1 MAQPKKKESLPAK
14 LVSELAKLADD
25 ASRARYL
32 TRHPKLCSAGF
43 AQKLNEIVRTKL
55 RADTREALSLAEIA
69 VAIARKSRDR
79 EILGR
84 TLRSKA
90 NALYMIG
97 DNQKALEFHAEA
109 IEIFRKLGNA
119 QEEARTLIPSIQPFI
134 LLGEYGRAFTA
145 AEQAKKILEHLGDK
159 QRLGHLEINVGNIYH
174 RQDRFEEGLACYE
187 RAYET
192 LLPLRDAEG
201 LAVAL
206 YNMSVCLITLNDF
219 PRALATYQRAREMC
233 VQHQMTLLVTQADYN
248 IAYLYYLRGEYSR
261 SIEMLRA
268 TRQKCEENGDAHVL
282 ALCYLDL
289 SEIYLELN
297 LSAEAQEVAH
307 EGYLRFQK
315 LGMGYEEAKC
325 QANEAMALSQ
335 LGKPLGA
342 IELFDQARVKFVR
355 EKNLVWPWLIDLYQA
370 LVLYNEGRLFESRRL
385 CSRAAGFF
393 ETSLLPGKAI
403 LCQLL
408 LARLSLRTGDLTA
421 ARDECEKALG
431 RLASLEAPAVRYQ
444 AEFLMGQLQQAAD
457 DRPGAYDSYQKARAA
472 LETLRST
479 LRGEELKI
487 AFMKNRLEVY
497 ERLAELCLN
506 DDSKHGAAEESFGYM
521 EMAKSRSLAELLVH
535 HAQAIPAATDA
546 GQSGLVRRIR
556 EMREEL
562 NWYYR
567 RLEQEQLRA
576 TDPSPQ
582 RIEALQKQALAHEN
596 ELLRA
601 VRELPTPETAL
612 ALNQQ
617 QTLASLESTRARMS
631 PETALVEYFAIK
643 DEFVAAV
650 LTREKLDIVSLTP
663 VSRAVNL
670 LRMLHFQMSKFH
682 LGSTYTQEF
691 QKPLLDAARAHLGE
705 LHEELMAPLSDYLGA
720 CHLVMVPHGVLHY
733 LPFHA
738 LFDGERY
745 LIDSHSISYAPS
757 ATIFALCQQKA
768 SGARGAPLVLGIPD
782 AQAPL
787 ILDEAKSVAKI
798 LANAELFLGS
808 EANEHVLR
816 TKGSHSRLIHIATHG
831 TFRQDNP
838 MFSGIRLGD
847 AYLSLYDLYQLKL
860 EAELV
865 TLSGC
870 ATGLNVVTAG
880 DELLGLIRGLLYAGA
895 QSLLLTLWNVHD
907 RSTAEFMG
915 CFYERFQGG
924 ADKAVALRGAMQD
937 LRERYPHPYYW
948 APFILIGKVSP
959 S

>member
-1 MAQPKKKESLPAK
+1 MAQRKKTGSLPAK
-14 LVSELAKLADD
+14 LVSDLSKLADD

-32 TRHPKLCSAGF
+32 TGHPKLCSAGV
-43 AQKLNEIVRTKL
+43 AQQLNEIVRTKL
-55 RADTREALSLAEIA
+55 RADTREALSLAEVA

-79 EILGR
+79 ETLGR

-97 DNQKALEFHAEA
+97 DNQRALEFHAQA
-109 IEIFRKLGNA
+109 IEIFRKMGNA

-134 LLGEYGRAFTA
+134 LLGEYDRAFA
-145 AEQAKKILEHLGDK
+145 AAGDAKAILERLEDK

-219 PRALATYQRAREMC
+219 PRALATYQRARAMC

-248 IAYLYYLRGEYSR
+248 IAYLYYLRGEYNR

-268 TRQKCEENGDAHVL
+268 TRKKCEENGDAHVL

-335 LGKPLGA
+335 LGKALRA
-342 IELFDQARVKFVR
+342 VELFDQARVKFVR
-355 EKNLVWPWLIDLYQA
+355 EKNLVWPWLIDLYEA

-393 ETSLLPGKAI
+393 ETSFLPGKAV

-408 LARLSLRTGDLTA
+408 LARLSLRTGDLTV
-421 ARDECEKALG
+421 ARAECEKALG
-431 RLASLEAPAVRYQ
+431 RLASLETPAVRYQ

-457 DRPGAYDSYQKARAA
+457 NRPGAYDSYQKARAA
-472 LETLRST
+472 LEALRSA

-506 DDSKHGAAEESFGYM
+506 DDAREGAAEESFGYM

-535 HAQAIPAATDA
+535 HAQAIPATDA

-617 QTLASLESTRARMS
+617 QTLASLETIRASM
-631 PETALVEYFAIK
+631 PTGTALVEYFAIQ

-650 LTREKLDIVSLTP
+650 LTCEKLDIVTLTP
-663 VSRAVNL
+663 VSRVVNL
-670 LRMLHFQMSKFH
+670 LRMLHFQMSKFQ
-682 LGSTYTQEF
+682 LGAAYTREF
-691 QKPLLDAARAHLGE
+691 ERPLLDAARAHLGE
-705 LHEELMAPLSDYLGA
+705 LHQELMAPLRDHLGA
-720 CHLVMVPHGVLHY
+720 RHLVMVPHGVLHY

-745 LIDSHSISYAPS
+745 LIDSHTISYAPS

-768 SGARGAPLVLGIPD
+768 SVARGAPLVLGIPD

-787 ILDEAKSVAKI
+787 ILDEAKSVART
-798 LANAELFLGS
+798 LANAELVLGS
-808 EANEHVLR
+808 AANEQVLR
-816 TKGSHSRLIHIATHG
+816 TKGLHSRLIHVATHG

-838 MFSGIRLGD
+838 MFSGIRLGG

-860 EAELV
+860 EADLV

-870 ATGLNVVTAG
+870 ATGLNVITAG

-895 QSLLLTLWNVHD
+895 RSLLLSLWNVHD
-907 RSTAEFMG
+907 QSTAEFMG
-915 CFYERFQGG
+915 QFYKRYQAGTN
-924 ADKAVALRGAMQD
+924 KAAALRETMQD
-937 LRERYPHPYYW
+937 LRGRYPHPYYW
-948 APFILIGKVSP
+948 APFVLIGKVSP
-959 S
+959 Y